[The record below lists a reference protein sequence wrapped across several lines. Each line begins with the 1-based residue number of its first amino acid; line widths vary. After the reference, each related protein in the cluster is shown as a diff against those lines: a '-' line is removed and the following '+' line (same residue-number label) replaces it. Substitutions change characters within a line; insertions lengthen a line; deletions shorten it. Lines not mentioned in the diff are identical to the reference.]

1 MLPAVTFCGKWGNLF
16 LPWNRGKGKGRFPI
30 QTWRLVWTSIFKNMD
45 ILMGLAFVLIIAI
58 IVIPIHPLLLD
69 ILLVVNIA
77 FSLIVILATLFIT
90 EILQLATFPSVLL
103 VSTLFR
109 LALNISSTRLILT
122 EARAGEVINAFGVF
136 VVGGNYIVGLVIFI
150 IITLVQFVVITSG
163 AGRIAEVAAR
173 FTLDAMPG
181 KQMSI
186 DADFNAGLINEEDAR
201 KRRRELQKEA
211 DFFGAMDGA
220 SKFVRGD
227 AIAGVVIVLIN
238 ILGGLAIGAFQRGM
252 DLAVAARTY
261 TILTVGDGLV
271 AQIPA
276 LLISTAAAM
285 LVTRSTAEEGFG
297 TDLTAQFFSFPKVL
311 ALTAFI
317 LFSLG
322 LVPALP
328 FSPFF
333 ILAVACGFGAWIL
346 FKEEQA
352 RKVEKKAMVKESEK
366 VLPSAEEELRSLLR
380 VDLLEIEIGYN
391 LVSLT
396 EKKKN
401 GDLLR
406 RITAARR
413 RLAAEL
419 GIIVR
424 PIRIRDNIQLPPNTY
439 IIKLKGNEIA
449 RGELRPGYIMALNP
463 PEVSLAELG
472 GIPTQEPTF
481 NLPAS
486 WLPPAQKEEAELK
499 GCTVVDTATVL
510 ITHLTEVIRVHAHEL
525 LGRQE
530 VKEMVEMVKET
541 RPAVVEELLPDLMSI
556 GEVQKILQ
564 NLLRENIPLL
574 DLPSILETLADF
586 APASKEPD
594 VLTEY
599 VRQSVSRT
607 ISARFAVEGKKL
619 QAITLDPLLEKRI
632 ADALQQTVHGTY
644 PVLEPEA
651 AQRILQGVSSLVEKL
666 RQKGLSPV
674 VLTSSRIRL
683 PFRRLVERYLP
694 DLAVLSFHEILPQLE
709 VESVGV
715 LKADEG

>member
-1 MLPAVTFCGKWGNLF
+1 
-16 LPWNRGKGKGRFPI
+16 
-30 QTWRLVWTSIFKNMD
+30 
-45 ILMGLAFVLIIAI
+45 MGLAFVLVIAI

-69 ILLVVNIA
+69 ILLVVNIT
-77 FSLIVILATLFIT
+77 FSLIVILATLFVT

-136 VVGGNYIVGLVIFI
+136 VVGGNYIVGLIIFI

-181 KQMSI
+181 KQMSV
-186 DADFNAGLINEEDAR
+186 DADFNAGLIDEEEAR

-227 AIAGVVIVLIN
+227 AIAGIAIVLIN
-238 ILGGLAIGAFQRGM
+238 ILGGLAIGVLQRGM
-252 DLAVAARTY
+252 DLAAAARTY

-285 LVTRSTAEEGFG
+285 LVTRSTAEKGFG
-297 TDLTAQFFSFPKVL
+297 TDVSAQFFSFPKVL
-311 ALTAFI
+311 ALAAFI
-317 LFSLG
+317 LLSLG

-328 FSPFF
+328 HTPFF
-333 ILAVACGFGAWIL
+333 ILAAACGFGAWTL
-346 FKEEQA
+346 FKEEQVSRA
-352 RKVEKKAMVKESEK
+352 QKKAMVKESEK
-366 VLPSAEEELRSLLR
+366 VLPSAEEELRSLLK

-396 EKKKN
+396 EKKNN

-406 RITAARR
+406 RITTARR

-424 PIRIRDNIQLPPNTY
+424 PIRIRDNIQLSPNTY

-449 RGELRPGYIMALNP
+449 RGELRPGYILALNL
-463 PEVSLAELG
+463 PEISLAELG
-472 GIPTQEPTF
+472 GIPTREPTF
-481 NLPAS
+481 NLPAT
-486 WLPPAQKEEAELK
+486 WLSPAQKEEAELK
-499 GCTVVDTATVL
+499 GCTVVDTATVM

-530 VKEMVEMVKET
+530 VKEMIEMVKET

-574 DLPSILETLADF
+574 DLPSILEVLADF
-586 APASKEPD
+586 APASKDPD

-599 VRQSVSRT
+599 VRQSMSRT
-607 ISARFAVEGKKL
+607 ISARFVGEDNKI
-619 QAITLDPLLEKRI
+619 QAITLDPLLEKRV

-644 PVLEPEA
+644 PVLEPLV
-651 AQRILQGVSSLVEKL
+651 AQRILQGVSSMVERL

-674 VLTSSRIRL
+674 VLASPRIRL

-715 LKADEG
+715 LKEDEG

>member
-1 MLPAVTFCGKWGNLF
+1 MQA
-16 LPWNRGKGKGRFPI
+16 
-30 QTWRLVWTSIFKNMD
+30 WRLTLTNIFKNMD
-45 ILMGLAFVLIIAI
+45 IMVGLAFVLIVAI
-58 IVIPIHPLLLD
+58 IVIPINPLLLD

-77 FSLIVILATLFIT
+77 FSLIVILSTLFIT
-90 EILQLATFPSVLL
+90 ELLQLATFPSVLL
-103 VSTLFR
+103 VTTLFR

-122 EARAGEVINAFGVF
+122 RAEAGAVINAFGVF
-136 VVGGNYIVGLVIFI
+136 VVGGNYVVGLIIFI

-186 DADFNAGLINEEDAR
+186 DADFNAGLVDEEEAR
-201 KRRRELQKEA
+201 QRRRNLQKEA

-238 ILGGLAIGAFQRGM
+238 ICGGLAIGALQRGM

-261 TILTVGDGLV
+261 TVLTVGDGLV

-285 LVTRSTAEEGFG
+285 LVTRSTADEGFG

-311 ALTAFI
+311 ALCAFV

-322 LVPALP
+322 VIPALP
-328 FSPFF
+328 FMPFF
-333 ILAVACGFGAWIL
+333 ILAAACGFGAWLL

-352 RKVEKKAMVKESEK
+352 GKVREKAVAAAGEK
-366 VLPSAEEELRSLLR
+366 PLPPVEEELRSLLR
-380 VDLLEIEIGYN
+380 ADLLEVEIGYN

-401 GDLLR
+401 GDLLQ

-413 RLAAEL
+413 RMSAEL

-424 PIRIRDNIQLPPNTY
+424 PIRIRDNIQLPPHTY
-439 IIKLKGNEIA
+439 VIKLKGNEIA
-449 RGELRPGYIMALNP
+449 RGELRPGYILALNP
-463 PEVSLAELG
+463 PEVSLAALG
-472 GIPTQEPTF
+472 GLPTQEPTF
-481 NLPAS
+481 NLPAA
-486 WLPPAQKEEAELK
+486 WLLPEQKEEAELQ
-499 GCTVVDTATVL
+499 GCTVVDVITVL
-510 ITHLTEVIRVHAHEL
+510 ITHLTEVIRTHAHEL

-530 VKEMVEMVKET
+530 VKEMVEMVRET
-541 RPAVVEELLPDLMSI
+541 RPAVVEELLPDLMSV

-564 NLLRENIPLL
+564 NLLKEDVPLL
-574 DLPSILETLADF
+574 DLPSILEVLADF
-586 APASKEPD
+586 APAGKDPD

-607 ISARFAVEGKKL
+607 ISARFAVDGTKL
-619 QAITLDPLLEKRI
+619 QAITLDPLLEKWI
-632 ADALQQTVHGTY
+632 ADALQETVQGTY

-651 AQRILQGVSSLVEKL
+651 TQRILQGVSRLVEQL

-674 VLTSSRIRL
+674 VLTSSQIRL

-694 DLAVLSFHEILPQLE
+694 DLAVLSFHEIQPQLE

-715 LKADEG
+715 LSADES

>member
-1 MLPAVTFCGKWGNLF
+1 MENMFIFFSL
-16 LPWNRGKGKGRFPI
+16 RKGRFPI
-30 QTWRLVWTSIFKNMD
+30 QTRRLAWTSIFKNMD
-45 ILMGLAFVLIIAI
+45 ILMGLAFVLVIAI

-69 ILLVVNIA
+69 ILLVINIA
-77 FSLIVILATLFIT
+77 FSLIVILATLFVT

-136 VVGGNYIVGLVIFI
+136 VVGGNYIVGLIIFV

-181 KQMSI
+181 KQMSV
-186 DADFNAGLINEEDAR
+186 DADFNAGLIGEEEAR

-227 AIAGVVIVLIN
+227 AIAGIAIVLIN
-238 ILGGLAIGAFQRGM
+238 ILGGLLIGMLVRGM
-252 DLAVAARTY
+252 EAAEAARTY
-261 TILTVGDGLV
+261 TVLTVGDGLV

-285 LVTRSTAEEGFG
+285 LVTRSTADQGFG
-297 TDLTAQFFSFPKVL
+297 TDLSAQFFSFPKALGL
-311 ALTAFI
+311 AAFI
-317 LFSLG
+317 LLALG

-328 FSPFF
+328 FIPFF
-333 ILAVACGFGAWIL
+333 ILAAACGFGAWTL
-346 FKEEQA
+346 SREEQVSRVQEEA
-352 RKVEKKAMVKESEK
+352 KVRESEK
-366 VLPSAEEELRSLLR
+366 AAPTAEEELRSLLR
-380 VDLLEIEIGYN
+380 VDLMEIEIGYN

-396 EKKKN
+396 EKKGN

-413 RLAAEL
+413 RLSAEL

-439 IIKLKGNEIA
+439 IFKLKGNEIA
-449 RGELRPGYIMALNP
+449 RGELRPGYILALNP

-472 GIPTQEPTF
+472 GIPTREPTF
-481 NLPAS
+481 DLPAV
-486 WLPPAQKEEAELK
+486 WLSPAQKEEAELK
-499 GCTVVDTATVL
+499 GCTVVDAATVL
-510 ITHLTEVIRVHAHEL
+510 ITHLTEVISVHAHEM

-530 VKEMVEMVKET
+530 VKEMVEMVKES
-541 RPAVVEELLPDLMSI
+541 RPAVVEELFPDLMST

-564 NLLRENIPLL
+564 NLLRENVPLL
-574 DLPSILETLADF
+574 DLPSILEVLADF
-586 APASKEPD
+586 APLTKDPD
-594 VLTEY
+594 ALTEY
-599 VRQSVSRT
+599 VRQAMSRT
-607 ISARFAVEGKKL
+607 ISARFAGGEQKL
-619 QAITLDPLLEKRI
+619 SAITLDPLLEKSI
-632 ADALQQTVHGTY
+632 AGALQQTAHGTY
-644 PVLEPEA
+644 PVLEPLA
-651 AQRILQGVSSLVEKL
+651 TQRILQGVSSMVEKL

-674 VLTSSRIRL
+674 VLTSPRIRL

-694 DLAVLSFHEILPQLE
+694 DLPVLSFQEILPRLE

-715 LKADEG
+715 LKEDEG

>member
-1 MLPAVTFCGKWGNLF
+1 
-16 LPWNRGKGKGRFPI
+16 
-30 QTWRLVWTSIFKNMD
+30 
-45 ILMGLAFVLIIAI
+45 MGLAFVLVIAI

-69 ILLVVNIA
+69 ILLVINIT
-77 FSLIVILATLFIT
+77 FSLIVILVTLFVT

-136 VVGGNYIVGLVIFI
+136 VVGGNYIVGLIIFV

-163 AGRIAEVAAR
+163 TGRISEVAAR

-186 DADFNAGLINEEDAR
+186 DADFNAGLIGEEEAR
-201 KRRRELQKEA
+201 NKRRELQREA

-227 AIAGVVIVLIN
+227 AIAGIVIVLIN
-238 ILGGLAIGAFQRGM
+238 VLGGLMIGVLVRGM
-252 DLAVAARTY
+252 DVAVAARTY

-285 LVTRSTAEEGFG
+285 LVTRSTAEKGLG
-297 TDLTAQFFSFPKVL
+297 TDLSAQFFSFPKVL
-311 ALTAFI
+311 AITAFI
-317 LFSLG
+317 LLSLG

-328 FSPFF
+328 FTPFF
-333 ILAVACGFGAWIL
+333 ILAVACGFGAWTL
-346 FKEEQA
+346 FKEEKASSMQKEA
-352 RKVEKKAMVKESEK
+352 RTKESEQ
-366 VLPSAEEELRSLLR
+366 VLPTAEEELRSLLR

-396 EKKKN
+396 EKKYN

-406 RITAARR
+406 RITTARR

-424 PIRIRDNIQLPPNTY
+424 PIRIRDNIQLPPNVY
-439 IIKLKGNEIA
+439 IFKLKGNEIA
-449 RGELRPGYIMALNP
+449 RGELRPGYILALNP

-472 GIPTQEPTF
+472 GIPTREPTF
-481 NLPAS
+481 DLPAT
-486 WLPPAQKEEAELK
+486 WLSPEQKEEAELK
-499 GCTVVDTATVL
+499 GCTVVDTATVM
-510 ITHLTEVIRVHAHEL
+510 ITHLTEVIRVHAYEL

-530 VKEMVEMVKET
+530 VKEMVDMVKET
-541 RPAVVEELLPDLMSI
+541 RPAVVEELFPDLMSI

-564 NLLRENIPLL
+564 NLLKENIPLL
-574 DLPSILETLADF
+574 DLPSILEVLADF
-586 APASKEPD
+586 APASKDAD

-599 VRQSVSRT
+599 VRQSMPRT
-607 ISARFAVEGKKL
+607 ISSRFAGEEQKL
-619 QAITLDPLLEKRI
+619 LAITLDPLLEKRI
-632 ADALQQTVHGTY
+632 ADALQQTVQGTY
-644 PVLEPEA
+644 PVLEPLV
-651 AQRILQGVSSLVEKL
+651 AQKILQGISNMVERL
-666 RQKGLSPV
+666 RQEGLSPV
-674 VLTSSRIRL
+674 VLASPRIRL

-694 DLAVLSFHEILPQLE
+694 DLAVLSFQEILPQLE

-715 LKADEG
+715 LKEDEG

>member
-1 MLPAVTFCGKWGNLF
+1 
-16 LPWNRGKGKGRFPI
+16 
-30 QTWRLVWTSIFKNMD
+30 
-45 ILMGLAFVLIIAI
+45 MGLAFVLVIAI

-69 ILLVVNIA
+69 VLLVINIA
-77 FSLIVILATLFIT
+77 FSLIVILATLFVT

-136 VVGGNYIVGLVIFI
+136 VVGGNYIVGLIIFL

-186 DADFNAGLINEEDAR
+186 DADFNAGLISEDDAR
-201 KRRRELQKEA
+201 KKRRELQKEA

-238 ILGGLAIGAFQRGM
+238 ILGGLAIGALVRGM
-252 DLAVAARTY
+252 ELAEAARTY

-285 LVTRSTAEEGFG
+285 LVTRSTADKGFG
-297 TDLTAQFFSFPKVL
+297 TDLSTQFFNFPKAL
-311 ALTAFI
+311 ALAAFI
-317 LFSLG
+317 LLSLG

-328 FSPFF
+328 FAPFF
-333 ILAVACGFGAWIL
+333 ILAAACGFGAWTL
-346 FKEEQA
+346 LREEEASRVREEA
-352 RKVEKKAMVKESEK
+352 RVKKSEE

-380 VDLLEIEIGYN
+380 VDLLEVEIGYN

-396 EKKKN
+396 EKKTN

-439 IIKLKGNEIA
+439 IFKLKGNEIA
-449 RGELRPGYIMALNP
+449 RGELRPGYILALNP

-472 GIPTQEPTF
+472 GIPTREPTF
-481 NLPAS
+481 DLPAA
-486 WLPPAQKEEAELK
+486 WLSPAQKEEAELK
-499 GCTVVDTATVL
+499 GCTVVDAATVM
-510 ITHLTEVIRVHAHEL
+510 ITHLTEVVRIHAHEL

-541 RPAVVEELLPDLMSI
+541 RPAVVEELFPDLMST

-574 DLPSILETLADF
+574 DLPSILEVLADF
-586 APASKEPD
+586 APITKDPD
-594 VLTEY
+594 ALTEY
-599 VRQSVSRT
+599 VRQSMSRT
-607 ISARFAVEGKKL
+607 ISARFAAEEQKIS
-619 QAITLDPLLEKRI
+619 AITIDPLLEKSI
-632 ADALQQTVHGTY
+632 ADALQQTAHGTY
-644 PVLEPEA
+644 PVLEPLI
-651 AQRILQGVSSLVEKL
+651 AQRILQGVSNMVEKL

-674 VLTSSRIRL
+674 VLTSPRIRL

-694 DLAVLSFHEILPQLE
+694 DLAVLSFQEILPQLE

-715 LKADEG
+715 LKEDEG

>member
-1 MLPAVTFCGKWGNLF
+1 
-16 LPWNRGKGKGRFPI
+16 
-30 QTWRLVWTSIFKNMD
+30 
-45 ILMGLAFVLIIAI
+45 
-58 IVIPIHPLLLD
+58 
-69 ILLVVNIA
+69 
-77 FSLIVILATLFIT
+77 
-90 EILQLATFPSVLL
+90 
-103 VSTLFR
+103 
-109 LALNISSTRLILT
+109 
-122 EARAGEVINAFGVF
+122 
-136 VVGGNYIVGLVIFI
+136 
-150 IITLVQFVVITSG
+150 
-163 AGRIAEVAAR
+163 
-173 FTLDAMPG
+173 MPCW
-181 KQMSI
+181 S
-186 DADFNAGLINEEDAR
+186 
-201 KRRRELQKEA
+201 
-211 DFFGAMDGA
+211 
-220 SKFVRGD
+220 
-227 AIAGVVIVLIN
+227 
-238 ILGGLAIGAFQRGM
+238 
-252 DLAVAARTY
+252 
-261 TILTVGDGLV
+261 
-271 AQIPA
+271 
-276 LLISTAAAM
+276 
-285 LVTRSTAEEGFG
+285 RSTAEEGFG

-352 RKVEKKAMVKESEK
+352 CKVEKKAMVKESEK

-541 RPAVVEELLPDLMSI
+541 RPAVVEELLPDLMSVGRCKNI
-556 GEVQKILQ
+556 TKSV
-564 NLLRENIPLL
+564 ENIPL
-574 DLPSILETLADF
+574 
-586 APASKEPD
+586 
-594 VLTEY
+594 
-599 VRQSVSRT
+599 
-607 ISARFAVEGKKL
+607 
-619 QAITLDPLLEKRI
+619 
-632 ADALQQTVHGTY
+632 
-644 PVLEPEA
+644 
-651 AQRILQGVSSLVEKL
+651 
-666 RQKGLSPV
+666 
-674 VLTSSRIRL
+674 
-683 PFRRLVERYLP
+683 
-694 DLAVLSFHEILPQLE
+694 
-709 VESVGV
+709 
-715 LKADEG
+715 